1 MTKNCSI
8 YSVDKIQSLS
18 TDEAAHWIPSEQS
31 LFRLFCSVQLLIKP
45 SKEKPNGSNKGPEFL
60 KLFFNDVVEAQKPTV
75 LATLF
80 FTAEMLTLFLQQMH
94 KSDRKFL
101 ELVRSDFIPQIRRQI
116 ISANWEP
123 QLDAVVTTY
132 KLNAE
137 SRLILKSRNDYLNVL
152 LTNAVEKFEASTL

>member
-1 MTKNCSI
+1 M
-8 YSVDKIQSLS
+8 
-18 TDEAAHWIPSEQS
+18 
-31 LFRLFCSVQLLIKP
+31 
-45 SKEKPNGSNKGPEFL
+45 

-101 ELVRSDFIPQIRRQI
+101 ELVRADFIPQIRSRI